1 MNSSNASLD
10 DGHELKTTILMSIW
24 TVGILLDV
32 FNIFI
37 ITLSKPKLIP
47 LEFYI
52 LMTLSISLV
61 EFKIIIDTNIILN
74 FISEK
79 YHKYCIFTI
88 LNLGIL
94 SSGCFNMLTL
104 FYYSLFQASNVSRSK
119 LFVMVHEM
127 VHKTKAFIIYQIC
140 NGFLSIFLSALYF
153 FLAYLDVNKCPNVYF
168 LMNKFIFN
176 GSLITQLVFASFLP
190 ISVYISTAV
199 YIFFFTNRGLM
210 SHDSM
215 IKARFRKNLIVMLKF
230 LALATFFA
238 LGIWLLNICF
248 CISFTFPGSISY
260 VITGYLSFFFFSLMN
275 SSLIFIH
282 SITKKTLKIY
292 VIRIFKSR

>member
-1 MNSSNASLD
+1 MNNSNATSNAYHDL
-10 DGHELKTTILMSIW
+10 HSTLLMSMW
-24 TVGILLDV
+24 TVGLLLDV
-32 FNIFI
+32 FNIVI

-79 YHKYCIFTI
+79 YHQYCTFTI

-104 FYYSLFQASNVSRSK
+104 FYYSLFQASNVSRIK
-119 LFVMVHEM
+119 LFVMVHEL
-127 VHKTKAFIIYQIC
+127 VHKKKTFIIYQIC

-153 FLAYLDVNKCPNVYF
+153 FLAYLDVNQCPKVYF

-190 ISVYISTAV
+190 IFVYISTAV
-199 YIFFFTNRGLM
+199 YIYFFSNRGLISKDNM
-210 SHDSM
+210 QR
-215 IKARFRKNLIVMLKF
+215 ARFRKNLIVMLKF
-230 LALATFFA
+230 LTLATFFA
-238 LGIWLLNICF
+238 LGIWLLNICY
-248 CISFTFPGSISY
+248 CVSFLFPGSIAY
-260 VITGYLSFFFFSLMN
+260 IITGYLSFFFFSLMN

-282 SITKKTLKIY
+282 SITKKTLKSY
-292 VIRIFKSR
+292 VFCIFK